1 MSTKTIALLILAA
14 ATSGCAMSP
23 EQIKS
28 MNAGTDAKAMC
39 FHARNGILW
48 STTTVYVSA
57 DKGKETPTINERC
70 EVNAGPVK

>member
-1 MSTKTIALLILAA
+1 MKPIILTIAAALLA
-14 ATSGCAMSP
+14 GCAMSP
-23 EQIKS
+23 EQIKA

-57 DKGKETPTINERC
+57 DKGKETPTMNERC
-70 EVNAGPVK
+70 EVNVGAVK